1 MRNFLLS
8 SLAALAVVP
17 GLCSLSLHQSDSP
30 HVLKL
35 GLRRNRHNDP
45 INRDRRRFKRQSGIV
60 DVELVGDSHGGD
72 IYSTNLT
79 LGNPPQRV
87 EVSVDTGSSDLWVLN
102 TYNRVCSAQ
111 GARCDSLGTY
121 DPTSSDSA
129 EALDD
134 QFSIEYGDTSSAE
147 GYYAV
152 DTLTIE
158 GAEIPEAQF
167 GVAIQSNI
175 DKGILGIGYSTNV
188 RSRTVYPNLPELLV
202 RNNITASNAYSLW
215 LNHLGSDEGT
225 VLFGG
230 VNKAHY
236 TGELQ
241 TLPVVPYDEDTDSY
255 THLWLTLTEV
265 GVESEDDDI
274 EKQFQAEPLVAL
286 LDSGSTLTYLPSD
299 LVQQIYN
306 DLDVHFFEPEQFGY
320 VPCNT
325 YVSGRTDYAVTFT
338 FSGATIRVPLSELV
352 LRDAMAY
359 AGDTFDINGEESCLF
374 GILPAADFFPI
385 LGDTFL
391 RSAYVVFDLDNNEI
405 SLAQANRDPD
415 PGDDEIVEIGNGD
428 DPVPGSDDV
437 DMQSVVTTAVVS
449 TAGTSLTLPSGW
461 TNSPIFPS
469 RTVTSSVEAEATE
482 TETGES
488 GSDEESGSGAIET
501 GSPAGSDDVDGNEEG
516 GESTSTSVPEQTG
529 SDSETESDTDT
540 DTGGALSVRWDPVL
554 LSLGLGVGTVVFV
567 LGL

>member
-1 MRNFLLS
+1 MRNLLFS

-17 GLCSLSLHQSDSP
+17 GLASLSLHQSDSP
-30 HVLKL
+30 HVLQL
-35 GLRRNRHNDP
+35 GLKRNRHNDP
-45 INRDRRRFKRQSGIV
+45 INRDRRRLKRQSGTV

-87 EVSVDTGSSDLWVLN
+87 EVSVDTGSSDLWVLSTN
-102 TYNRVCSAQ
+102 NRVCNAQ

-121 DPTSSDSA
+121 DATASDSA

-134 QFSIEYGDTSSAE
+134 QFSIVYGDTSSAD
-147 GYYAV
+147 GYYAI

-167 GVAIQSNI
+167 GVAIQSSI

-188 RSRTVYPNLPELLV
+188 RSRYIYPNLPELLV

-215 LNHLGSDEGT
+215 LNHLGSDEGS

-230 VNKAHY
+230 VNTAHY

-241 TLPVVPYDEDTDSY
+241 TLPIVPYDADTNTY

-274 EKQFQAEPLVAL
+274 DKSFDADPFVVL
-286 LDSGSTLTYLPSD
+286 LDSGSTLTYLPSHV
-299 LVQQIYN
+299 VQQIYN

-325 YVSGRTDYAVTFT
+325 YLSGRTDYVISFT
-338 FSGATIRVPLSELV
+338 FSGATINVPLSELV
-352 LRDAMAY
+352 LQDAMAY
-359 AGDTFDINGEESCLF
+359 AGDTFDIDGEQSCLF

-405 SLAQANRDPD
+405 SLAQANRDP
-415 PGDDEIVEIGNGD
+415 GDDDILEIGGGD
-428 DPVPGSDDV
+428 DPVPDSDDIDADEV
-437 DMQSVVTTAVVS
+437 ITTATIV
-449 TAGTSLTLPSGW
+449 TGGTSLSLPSGW

-469 RTVTSSVEAEATE
+469 RTATSSVDSE
-482 TETGES
+482 ETGTSSTTTAS
-488 GSDEESGSGAIET
+488 GGAGDSTATSAPEETGSGSGS
-501 GSPAGSDDVDGNEEG
+501 GS
-516 GESTSTSVPEQTG
+516 G
-529 SDSETESDTDT
+529 SDSEGDT
-540 DTGGALSVRWDPVL
+540 DTGGSSNVRWDPVF
-554 LSLGLGVGTVVFV
+554 LSLGLGVGGIAAVF
-567 LGL
+567 GL